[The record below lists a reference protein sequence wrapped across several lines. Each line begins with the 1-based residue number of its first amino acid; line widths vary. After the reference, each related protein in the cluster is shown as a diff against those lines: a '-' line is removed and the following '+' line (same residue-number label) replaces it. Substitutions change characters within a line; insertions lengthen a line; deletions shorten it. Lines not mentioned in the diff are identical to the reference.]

1 MVAVEED
8 RGMVAVEDDGGMVA
22 GGFIAVEVDGGVVDV
37 IGAAGVVG
45 VVAGAVDGVA
55 APGPALSLVPWL
67 QAASANDEAS
77 SRLQHSRRIFM
88 AVSFGEWVSA
98 AGIRRG

>member
-37 IGAAGVVG
+37 IGAAG